1 MVPPP
6 LHFHDDPAL
15 GQTASVIKTITEADI
30 RHVASLNA
38 DTNPVDLGATLTAP
52 VELMGKLPHHHI
64 RLRMLCGVI
73 GTPVISGEALVKVPP
88 RAT

>member
-15 GQTASVIKTITEADI
+15 GQTASVIKTIT
-30 RHVASLNA
+30 
-38 DTNPVDLGATLTAP
+38 
-52 VELMGKLPHHHI
+52 VELIGKLPHHHI